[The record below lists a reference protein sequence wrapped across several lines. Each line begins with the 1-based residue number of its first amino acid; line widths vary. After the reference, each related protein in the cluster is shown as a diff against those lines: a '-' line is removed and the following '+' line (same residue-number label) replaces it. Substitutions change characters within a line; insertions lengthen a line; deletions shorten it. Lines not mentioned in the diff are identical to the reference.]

1 MRTKRRGGG
10 KRERFAVAGIDAFP
24 GVFVVCCGDF
34 DCVRVPGTAAPQ
46 RPREIHRVVPAVVS
60 PGWDRDRLGD
70 VSVF

>member
-10 KRERFAVAGIDAFP
+10 KRDRFAVSGVDAFP
-24 GVFVVCCGDF
+24 DIFVVCCGDL
-34 DCVRVPGTAAPQ
+34 DCVRFPGTAAPQ

-60 PGWDRDRLGD
+60 AGWNWDRLGD